1 MRGGFT
7 LALTLVAA
15 LAACSGGGREP
26 TPSAAPAPAASSAP
40 AARFSSFA
48 TPCPTVGDRAGT
60 KLDSSLD
67 TPISS
72 IVECSYG
79 DRAKFPHVNSLSTI
93 NKAGNPKGAPDQ
105 ITQEMFEA
113 LRGKA
118 KADAAGGVSA
128 EERPGLGDEA
138 FVVVSYKDNVTVMVV
153 RSANALIQASLTV
166 DADGDRARE
175 LAALRAQE
183 PVVTDLAKALLAEL
197 R

>member
-1 MRGGFT
+1 MRGR
-7 LALTLVAA
+7 LAPALLLVGA
-15 LAACSGGGREP
+15 LAACSGGDEK
-26 TPSAAPAPAASSAP
+26 PAPAAASATAP
-40 AARFSSFA
+40 AAKFTSFG
-48 TPCPTVGDRAGT
+48 TPCPTIGDRAGS

-72 IVECSYG
+72 TVDCSYG
-79 DRAKFPHVNSLSTI
+79 DRTKFPHVNSVSTI
-93 NKAGNPKGAPDQ
+93 NKAGNPKGAPDLV
-105 ITQEMFEA
+105 TAEMFEA
-113 LRGKA
+113 LRTKA
-118 KADAAGGVSA
+118 KTNAADGVSA

-138 FVVVSYKDNVTVMVV
+138 FVVVSYRDNVTVMVV

-183 PVVTDLAKALLAEL
+183 PVVTDLAKALLAQL